1 MNIIRKYNIKA
12 SEILKDIHTYLTRLY
27 GKTSETLSPASPFGQ
42 ILTVLSNITELIFY
56 YIEHSTV
63 EQNILTANQDT
74 SIYGLSRLTGH
85 DVFRGTG
92 AMGEI
97 SIKLKNTAVS
107 DVIGDILVLD
117 DPNAYVV
124 DEQTGYQY
132 TIMQNESKRINMKSA
147 DAFQIYN
154 FEIVQGVKE
163 SQTVTSNGSS
173 LASYN
178 IAAIGLVDHNHIKVY
193 VNDELWKP
201 YQSLYDMLP
210 DTKGVLVKTGISGGI
225 DLFFGNG
232 EFGKIPE
239 AGARIKVDYI
249 LHEGSNG
256 NIYDSTDLTFKIRGY
271 ATDNLGNEYS
281 LQDLFDVYVSFAPK
295 MGTNF
300 EDTRLTKLL
309 APLTSKSFV
318 LASPENFEYFL
329 GKFGMF
335 SYVDVYN
342 TINSD
347 EFIQDDNVIY
357 IMALP
362 DIKAKFGYGVNYFAI
377 PINEL
382 VFNDDEKTALLK
394 VIHQSGQQLMTSELQ
409 LVEPIM
415 KFFKME
421 IFVKVYEGYSK
432 NDLVSV
438 INQRISEHLLS
449 YKRRDRMPKSD
460 IIALLENIEGI
471 DSVNVRFLSAKE
483 EEARRQGF
491 YINDVELLVPK
502 EIVSEDGRLVKFY
515 DRQVTNE
522 KITISEN
529 DVIPTK
535 ISNIDNFGDV
545 VLNRNEIAIF
555 RGGWVDYN
563 GNEVLDEVN
572 STGNG
577 CVSVYFDN
585 IETPRHTSFI
595 NRNNNY

>member
-42 ILTVLSNITELIFY
+42 ILTVLANITELIFY

-97 SIKLKNTAVS
+97 SIKLKNTAIS
-107 DVIGDILVLD
+107 DVVGDILILD

-132 TIMQNESKRINMKSA
+132 TIMQNESRRINMKSS

-210 DTKGVLVKTGISGGI
+210 DTKGVLIKTGISGGI

-232 EFGKIPE
+232 EFGQIPE

-256 NIYDSTDLTFKIRGY
+256 NIYDSTDLVFKIRGY

-342 TINSD
+342 TINTD

-362 DIKAKFGYGVNYFAI
+362 DIKAKFGYGVNYFSI
-377 PINEL
+377 PVNEL

-394 VIHQSGQQLMTSELQ
+394 VIHQSGQQLMTSELE

-432 NDLVSV
+432 NDLVSI
-438 INQRISEHLLS
+438 INHRISEHLLS

-460 IIALLENIEGI
+460 IIALLEGIEGI

-502 EIVSEDGRLVKFY
+502 QIVSEEGKVVKFY
-515 DRQVTNE
+515 EKEVTNE
-522 KITISEN
+522 KISISEN
-529 DVIPTK
+529 DVIPSK

-555 RGGWVDYN
+555 RGGWLDYN
-563 GNEVLDEVN
+563 GNTVLDEVN
-572 STGNG
+572 SNGNG
-577 CVSVYFDN
+577 AVSVYFDN
-585 IETPRHTSFI
+585 VESPRHTSFI

>member
-107 DVIGDILVLD
+107 DVIGDILILD

>member
-357 IMALP
+357 IMTLP